1 MWLGLCS
8 IQTVHIL
15 RVSVGLIAVAAC
27 LAAGCGPSDTT
38 PQVTAAIEQIV
49 AGSPTSHVDEQVWAD
64 VRQFYAHR
72 ANAPRWV
79 RDGKTADGKVTGVA
93 SALRVIRQAPDH
105 GLTAGDYDEGALAR
119 IADASQTSKNP
130 IKDAFGDDVQ
140 AQARFDVRVTTAL
153 LALGRDVAL
162 GRVNPETIEQRWK
175 ARRTP
180 PDLAGTLS
188 MAAGDASSNNASVD
202 GWLNTIRPV
211 HPEYAALQKVLSGA
225 RQQREAAG
233 ADERTRQIALNMER
247 WRWMPDD
254 LGVHH
259 ILVNIPAFHM
269 AVRENGRAVLDMKV
283 VVGKTGHETP
293 VFSGDMSTI
302 VFSPY
307 WNVPDSIAEGE
318 TAPAAARDP
327 NYLARNNIEILRV
340 SKSGSTLV
348 DPRKVDWDDADAIK
362 ALAFRQKPGAANA
375 LGHVKFLFPNK
386 YDVYLHDTPA
396 DALFERRGRA
406 LSHGCVRLE
415 QPEELA
421 KYVLRGRPEWDQPRI
436 ETAMNAGEEKQVALK
451 NKIPVH
457 IVYFTVWPTDSGGVD
472 TWPDV
477 YGYDA
482 KQSASP
488 STTGRRMAKLN

>member
-1 MWLGLCS
+1 MAGS
-8 IQTVHIL
+8 HTS
-15 RVSVGLIAVAAC
+15 SVGAV
-27 LAAGCGPSDTT
+27 S
-38 PQVTAAIEQIV
+38 EK
-49 AGSPTSHVDEQVWAD
+49 VWTD
-64 VRQFYAHR
+64 VQQFYLQR

-79 RDGKTADGKVTGVA
+79 GDGRTADGETTGIA

-105 GLTAGDYDEGALAR
+105 GLNAGDYDEAALAR
-119 IADASQTSKNP
+119 IVDAAETSKDAV
-130 IKDAFGDDVQ
+130 KEAFGDDLQ
-140 AQARFDVRVTTAL
+140 ARARFDVRVTTAL

-162 GRVNPETIEQRWK
+162 GRVSPEALDTQWK

-180 PDLAGTLS
+180 PDLAGTLAQAAS
-188 MAAGDASSNNASVD
+188 DGAAGTSADSGLD
-202 GWLNTIRPV
+202 RWLNVVRPV
-211 HPEYAALQKVLSGA
+211 HPEYAALQKVLAGA
-225 RQQREAAG
+225 RLEAQRQRDGRDASAPGEG
-233 ADERTRQIALNMER
+233 PVPQIALNMER

-254 LGVHH
+254 FGAHH
-259 ILVNIPAFHM
+259 ILVNVPAFHM

-293 VFSGDMSTI
+293 IFSGDMSTI

-327 NYLARNNIEILRV
+327 DYLARNNIEILRV
-340 SKSGSTLV
+340 SKSGTIAV

-362 ALAFRQKPGAANA
+362 ALAFRQKPGASNA

-386 YDVYLHDTPA
+386 YAVYLHDTPA

-415 QPEELA
+415 QPEALA
-421 KYVLRGRPEWDQPRI
+421 KYVLRNRPEWDDTRI
-436 ETAMNAGEEKQVALK
+436 QAAMTAGEEKQVPLK
-451 NKIPVH
+451 DKIPVH
-457 IVYFTVWPTDSGGVD
+457 IVYFTAWPTGSGGVD

-477 YGYDA
+477 YGHDA
-482 KQSASP
+482 RQAKAS
-488 STTGRRMAKLN
+488 SGSGGVAKLN